1 MGGRYSER
9 GPELS
14 THWLSNSES
23 VFKMIDSI
31 ECLYNGTEVFFMLK
45 TGGPNKKGVITKD

>member
-23 VFKMIDSI
+23 IFKMIDSI